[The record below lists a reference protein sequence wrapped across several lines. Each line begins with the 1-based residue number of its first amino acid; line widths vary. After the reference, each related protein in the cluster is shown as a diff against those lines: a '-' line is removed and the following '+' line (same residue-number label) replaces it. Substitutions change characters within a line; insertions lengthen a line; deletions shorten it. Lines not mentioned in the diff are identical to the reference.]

1 MENKTT
7 IFKRN
12 VIGNVAKTGRDNG
25 STFCCSTMSLFLK
38 FKMAGFLL
46 QINVSINSGQRK
58 WLGPFNVINF
68 SSRTNSA
75 WKHIR
80 VRRAVE
86 HVLCRG
92 RTRRGDASV
101 QLLDPPGAH
110 LLHSQVLPGCTA
122 THACPRDHPGEV
134 WDKEWWH
141 HLPSRG
147 LTDSFSY
154 GLLFKSARF
163 IQVCRSG
170 MIINWSYGTIFWVN
184 KY

>member
-1 MENKTT
+1 MENKTS

-12 VIGNVAKTGRDNG
+12 VISNIAKAGRDNG
-25 STFCCSTMSLFLK
+25 ITFGHPTMSLFPK
-38 FKMAGFLL
+38 FNMADFLL

-68 SSRTNSA
+68 SSRSNSA

-80 VRRAVE
+80 VWWAVE
-86 HVLCRG
+86 HVLCGG
-92 RTRRGDASV
+92 RTGWGDTSV

-110 LLHSQVLPGCTA
+110 LLHAQVLPGRTA
-122 THACPRDHPGEV
+122 THACPGDHPGEV
-134 WDKEWWH
+134 RDKVWRH

-147 LTDSFSY
+147 LADSFSQ
-154 GLLFKSARF
+154 GSLCMFARF
-163 IQVCRSG
+163 IRVCRSG
-170 MIINWSYGTIFWVN
+170 VIINWYCGAIFWVN